1 MKQMKL
7 CKGKERILSLDY
19 YPGGILEHAVLT
31 SIQGELVINSF
42 CKILVRETQVPNKG
56 NTRECVYGKCRASTY
71 VTDNGNREG
80 RKKRYRRSRKPW
92 AFLTNYAGI
101 YSLFS
106 FSFSTMQYNR
116 YCNCDRNIAIRPCP
130 QMVILPKTLHWIES
144 FHSAETLCTDTS
156 KSEYEIWEELHGM
169 TGF

>member
-71 VTDNGNREG
+71 VRDRQWQSRGE
-80 RKKRYRRSRKPW
+80 KKKDTEEVEN
-92 AFLTNYAGI
+92 L
-101 YSLFS
+101 
-106 FSFSTMQYNR
+106 
-116 YCNCDRNIAIRPCP
+116 
-130 QMVILPKTLHWIES
+130 E
-144 FHSAETLCTDTS
+144 HS
-156 KSEYEIWEELHGM
+156 
-169 TGF
+169 